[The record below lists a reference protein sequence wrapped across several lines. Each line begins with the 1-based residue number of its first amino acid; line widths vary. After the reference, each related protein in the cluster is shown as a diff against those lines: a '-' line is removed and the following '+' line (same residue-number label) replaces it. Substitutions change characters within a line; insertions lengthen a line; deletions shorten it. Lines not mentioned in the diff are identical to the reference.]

1 MQSRILASAVLSI
14 SLLSGGVAFAGQVID
29 HAMGTTEVP
38 DAPLRVITLTNETTE
53 AALALG
59 VTPVG
64 APQSWY
70 GDPWYPHLGD
80 RLEGTEVLGTELAVN
95 VELVAALEPDLIIG
109 SRKRDE
115 EIYGQLSAIAPTV
128 FIEGLGAWKDNFA
141 FVADVLNREAE
152 GEAALASYETR
163 VEALK
168 GGLGDNAGE
177 SLSVVRFV
185 QGQTYLYLKGSFLG
199 HVLAD
204 AGFTRP
210 PQQDA
215 DGLSLAVGRESIPD
229 MDGDRIFWLT
239 YDTGDGKGDAMAEEF
254 LSDPLWSRLSAVKD
268 GRVYEVDDGVW
279 ATAGGWFAAQEML
292 NDLADVY
299 GVELPPVEAAS
310 D

>member
-1 MQSRILASAVLSI
+1 MYSGILASAVLSI

-59 VTPVG
+59 MTPVG
-64 APQSWY
+64 APKSWY

-152 GEAALASYETR
+152 GEAALDLR
-163 VEALK
+163 ILV
-168 GGLGDNAGE
+168 DR
-177 SLSVVRFV
+177 SVVEVFV
-185 QGQTYLYLKGSFLG
+185 QGGRAVFSKTFAPSVLYVPDTAIAVHAFGAAPLTLESVAVYSMGCG
-199 HVLAD
+199 WTD
-204 AGFTRP
+204 P
-210 PQQDA
+210 PWQPHPQ
-215 DGLSLAVGRESIPD
+215 L
-229 MDGDRIFWLT
+229 
-239 YDTGDGKGDAMAEEF
+239 
-254 LSDPLWSRLSAVKD
+254 
-268 GRVYEVDDGVW
+268 
-279 ATAGGWFAAQEML
+279 
-292 NDLADVY
+292 
-299 GVELPPVEAAS
+299 
-310 D
+310 